1 MLLNVYKGMM
11 SLSAPLLEAYLKKR
25 ARNGKEDT
33 ARAQERRGYAA
44 RARGEGRLVWFHA
57 ASVGESLSLLSIVA
71 KMRAEHPETAIMV
84 TTGTVTSARLM
95 AERLPEGAFHQYVPV
110 DHPLWV
116 SRFLDH
122 WKPDFVV
129 WAESELWP
137 NMLRAIGARG
147 IPAVL
152 LNARMSERSF
162 RRWKWASGA
171 IGQVLSCFSLCLA
184 QNEGEAARLRALGA
198 NNVQVSANLKYAAA
212 PLPNDAQKLEA
223 LRAQTANRTLLL
235 WASTHPGEEK
245 LALAAHKALSTS
257 CKNLLTIIVPRHP
270 VRGGEIKALA
280 VAAGMKASL
289 RSEAAQP
296 EEVYVADTMGELGLF
311 YRLCKTVVMGGSF
324 NGTGGHNPIE
334 PGQFG
339 CVIFYGPD
347 MHNFIT
353 ISADFLQKGAA
364 VQVKDAD
371 ELNEKLQA
379 VLANPGDFASFG
391 AAAEEMTR
399 EKSHVVDDLAALL
412 EPFIARPV
420 KEGEAGA

>member
-11 SLSAPLLEAYLKKR
+11 SLSAPLLEFYLAQR

-33 ARAQERRGYAA
+33 ARAPERRGHAA
-44 RARGEGRLVWFHA
+44 RPRGEGRLVWFHA
-57 ASVGESLSLLSIVA
+57 ASVGESLSLLSIIA
-71 KMRAEHPETAIMV
+71 KMRADHPETAVMV

-95 AERLPEGAFHQYVPV
+95 AERLPEGAFHQYMPV

-162 RRWKWASGA
+162 RRWKWAPRA
-171 IGQVLSCFSLCLA
+171 IGEILSCFNMCLA

-198 NNVQVSANLKYAAA
+198 KGVQVSANLKYAAA
-212 PLPNDAQKLEA
+212 PLPGDAQKLEA
-223 LRAQTANRTLLL
+223 LRAETAGRTLLL
-235 WASTHPGEEK
+235 WASTHPGEEEI
-245 LALAAHKALSTS
+245 ALETHKALSPS
-257 CKNLLTIIVPRHP
+257 CQGLLTIIVPRHP
-270 VRGGEIKALA
+270 ARGAEVQALA
-280 VAAGMKASL
+280 ESAGVKSAL
-289 RSEAAQP
+289 RSAGARP
-296 EEVYVADTMGELGLF
+296 EDVYIADTLGELGLF

-347 MHNFIT
+347 MHNFVT

-364 VQVKDAD
+364 VQVKDAA
-371 ELNEKLQA
+371 ELREKLA
-379 VLANPGDFASFG
+379 AALAAPESYASFG
-391 AAAEEMTR
+391 HAAADMTR
-399 EKSHVVDDLAALL
+399 EKSHIIDDLAALL
-412 EPFIARPV
+412 ESCMALRA
-420 KEGEAGA
+420 KGEAGT

>member
-11 SLSAPLLEAYLKKR
+11 SLSAPLLEVYLKKR
-25 ARNGKEDT
+25 ARNGKEDA
-33 ARAQERRGYAA
+33 ARAPERRGHAA
-44 RARGEGRLVWFHA
+44 HPRGEGRLVWFHA
-57 ASVGESLSLLSIVA
+57 ASVGESLSLLSIIA
-71 KMRAEHPETAIMV
+71 KMRAEHPETAVMV

-116 SRFLDH
+116 ARFLDH

-137 NMLRAIGARG
+137 NMLRAVGARR

-162 RRWKWASGA
+162 RRWQWAPRA
-171 IGQVLSCFSLCLA
+171 IGEILSCFSLCLA
-184 QNEGEAARLRALGA
+184 QNESEAARLRVLGA

-212 PLPNDAQKLEA
+212 PLPNDAEKLEA
-223 LRAQTANRTLLL
+223 LRAETAGRPLLL
-235 WASTHPGEEK
+235 WASTHPGEEE
-245 LALAAHKALSTS
+245 LALAAHKTLSPSCTS
-257 CKNLLTIIVPRHP
+257 LLTIIVPRHP
-270 VRGGEIKALA
+270 VRGGEIRALA
-280 VAAGMKASL
+280 AATGVKASL
-289 RSEAAQP
+289 RSEAAKP
-296 EEVYVADTMGELGLF
+296 EEVYIADTMGELGLF

-347 MHNFIT
+347 MHNFTT
-353 ISADFLQKGAA
+353 ISADFLQKDAA
-364 VQVKDAD
+364 VQVKDAA
-371 ELNEKLQA
+371 ELNEKLLKA
-379 VLANPGDFASFG
+379 LKAPETFAPFG

-399 EKSHVVDDLAALL
+399 EKSHVVEDLAALL
-412 EPFIARPV
+412 EPFMARSL
-420 KEGEAGA
+420 KGEAGA